1 MYLIAD
7 ASVIIKWFIR
17 LEESDRKQALA
28 IKKQML
34 DGKFILAV
42 PDLLFYEVIN
52 ILTIKQKIKKTN
64 LYQMIKFIFKYPFKI
79 VWPSENLLSSASKLA
94 QIYNLTIYDAVYL
107 ALAQELGCPL
117 VTADRKLY
125 QNSHKIETKLLHNFK
140 I

>member
-17 LEESDRKQALA
+17 LKENDRKQALV

-34 DGKFILAV
+34 EGKFILAA

-52 ILTIKQKIKKTN
+52 VLTIKRMVRKTS
-64 LYQMIKFIFKYPFKI
+64 LDRMIKLLFQYPFEI
-79 VWPSENLLSSASKLA
+79 IWPSGELFESAAKLA
-94 QIYNLTIYDAVYL
+94 KRFDLTIYDAVYL
-107 ALAQELGCPL
+107 ALAQELDCPL
-117 VTADRKLY
+117 VTADNKLY
-125 QNSHKIETKLLHNFK
+125 QNSLKIETKLLRNFK